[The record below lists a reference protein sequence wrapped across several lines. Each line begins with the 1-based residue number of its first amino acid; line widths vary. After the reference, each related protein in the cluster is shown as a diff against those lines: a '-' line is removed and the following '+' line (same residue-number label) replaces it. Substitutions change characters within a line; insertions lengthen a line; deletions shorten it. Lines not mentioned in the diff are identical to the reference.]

1 MDIGRAPAC
10 PAWARRRLRQ
20 VGATL
25 TDPLVGRLVDGRYL
39 VVSRIARGGMATVY
53 RAVDR
58 RLDREVALK
67 VMHAHLADGAQG
79 ADFVSRFRREA
90 RAAAR
95 LAHPGLVA
103 VFDQGVDGETSYL
116 TMELVDGTTLR
127 RRLRE
132 RGTLSLGESLEV
144 AEAVLDALTAAHR
157 AGLVH
162 RDIKPE
168 NVLLSAEDRVKV
180 ADFGLARAVTEV
192 TSTATGTVFGTVAY
206 LAPEIILTGTCD
218 ARTDVYAVGIL
229 LHEMLTGAQPH
240 TGATPIQVAYRH
252 VNVDVPAVS
261 DVVRGVPTEVD
272 ELVAAFTARD
282 AANRPSDAAAALALL
297 RRTRAALSADDLA
310 LRHAAPPVAEPAPR
324 RAADDGA
331 LSPLP
336 PVPPPPT
343 GSDPGASPRPSSP
356 GTPASPADD
365 AEDDP
370 EDDDDRTEA
379 IGRPGSGTTIAL
391 PIGTGAATPVDTA
404 GHARRSRR
412 RRSALVATLVV
423 VLVAA
428 LAGGATLWWATW
440 GPGAFTTV
448 PSGLVGSEVEA
459 ATAALTTLGLQ
470 ADTSRSAYDDDV
482 PAGSVVSVEPAEGEE
497 VPREGTVDLVV
508 SLGVLMRTI
517 PEGIVG
523 STSEQAHAR
532 LAEQMLEVAPDVLVH
547 GEVPAGEVMSVDPAE
562 GSEVPHS
569 TVVTLTVSQGPA
581 PVTVPQVVE
590 STRKNAA
597 ATLRSV
603 GLEVKVVQEFSE
615 TVPKGAVVSQ
625 SPEASSAAHRTDT
638 VTIVVSKGPPL
649 VEVPHVVGRS
659 TAEAEAALREAG
671 LVPDVKKQ
679 WGALLDIVRF
689 QSEEGGTEIP
699 KGSTVAITVV

>member
-1 MDIGRAPAC
+1 M
-10 PAWARRRLRQ
+10 
-20 VGATL
+20 GATL

-53 RAVDR
+53 RALDR

-67 VMHAHLADGAQG
+67 VMHAHLADGAEG

-132 RGTLSLGESLEV
+132 QGTLAVGEALDV
-144 AEAVLDALTAAHR
+144 AESVLDALTAAHR

-168 NVLLSAEDRVKV
+168 NVLLSEEGRIKV

-229 LHEMLTGAQPH
+229 LHEMITGAQPH

-252 VNVDVPAVS
+252 VNVDVPDVS
-261 DVVRGVPTEVD
+261 DVVHDVPTELD
-272 ELVAAFTARD
+272 DLVAAFAARD
-282 AANRPSDAAAALALL
+282 AENRPPDASAALDLL
-297 RRTRAALSADDLA
+297 RRTRAALAPEDLA
-310 LRHAAPPVAEPAPR
+310 LRHVVEVAEPAPVEPEPD
-324 RAADDGA
+324 ADGVDDVDDVDGDA
-331 LSPLP
+331 RPALP
-336 PVPPPPT
+336 PVPPPPGDDGT
-343 GSDPGASPRPSSP
+343 AADAATSPPSPASGA
-356 GTPASPADD
+356 TPASP
-365 AEDDP
+365 
-370 EDDDDRTEA
+370 EDDDEDDERTEA
-379 IGRPGSGTTIAL
+379 LGLAGSGTTIAL
-391 PIGTGAATPVDTA
+391 PIGTGALAPVDTA
-404 GHARRSRR
+404 GPARRARR
-412 RRSALVATLVV
+412 RRRALVATLVV

-428 LAGGATLWWATW
+428 LSGGATLWWATW
-440 GPGAFTTV
+440 GPGAYTTV
-448 PSGLVGSEVEA
+448 PSGLVRAEVDA

-470 ADTSRSAYDDDV
+470 ADTSRTAHDDDV
-482 PAGSVVSVEPAEGEE
+482 PAGSVVDVEPGEGEE
-497 VPREGTVDLVV
+497 VARDGTVHLVV
-508 SLGVLMRTI
+508 SLGMLMRTV
-517 PEGIVG
+517 PDELVG
-523 STSEQAHAR
+523 STSEPAHAR

-547 GEVPAGEVMSVDPAE
+547 DDEVPAGEVMSVDPAE

-590 STRKNAA
+590 STRKNAT

-603 GLEVKVVQEFSE
+603 GLEVEVTEEFSE

-625 SPEASSAAHRTDT
+625 SPEASSEAHRTDT

-649 VEVPHVVGRS
+649 VEVPYVVGKS
-659 TAEAEAALREAG
+659 AAEAEALLREAG
-671 LVPDVKKQ
+671 LVPDVQKQ
-679 WGALLDIVRF
+679 WGGLLDIVRF
-689 QSEEGGTEIP
+689 QSEDGGTEIP
-699 KGSTVAITVV
+699 KGSTVEITVV